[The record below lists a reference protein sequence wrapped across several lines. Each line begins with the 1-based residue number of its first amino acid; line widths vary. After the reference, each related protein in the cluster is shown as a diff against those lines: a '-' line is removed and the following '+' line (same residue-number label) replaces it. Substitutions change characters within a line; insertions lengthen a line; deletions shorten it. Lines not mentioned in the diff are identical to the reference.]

1 MFHVL
6 WFFIFVFYDFLSFG
20 SVINHKINILF
31 VSHKDFVYFC
41 IQIILKNKILFKS
54 FIFNCL

>member
-6 WFFIFVFYDFLSFG
+6 WFFIFVSYDFLSFG

-31 VSHKDFVYFC
+31 VTHKDFIYFC
-41 IQIILKNKILFKS
+41 TQIILKK
-54 FIFNCL
+54 